1 MAHLAGVFTVSY
13 SKLREGLADVTF
25 FDTACLITGV
35 NLRGIDATAVLL
47 HRTAAGQYHPIS
59 LGIPGTYDGF
69 GCIDEVPAD
78 RNTAALTAFFTHAHQ
93 QGRFLAHDHTHA
105 GDPNWFDPDI
115 AIESLLYLVERT
127 TTFADLYGGSYPPCT
142 VLDGRP
148 VVLTL
153 IAQPVWDALQD
164 HHVRAARGELAATAF
179 GAGAETA
186 AAIYGRDFD
195 DLGEELQQLAAVSH
209 FISMQPLLRWA
220 PPSEPLQRYPRGVG
234 GQFSAEQSRH
244 LVDVARRDYRH
255 DPRLQRALDDYVK
268 HVD

>member
-1 MAHLAGVFTVSY
+1 M
-13 SKLREGLADVTF
+13 TF

-78 RNTAALTAFFTHAHQ
+78 RNTAALTAFFTRAHQ
-93 QGRFLAHDHTHA
+93 RGRFLAHDHTHT

-127 TTFADLYGGSYPPCT
+127 TTVADLYGGAYPPCT
-142 VLDGRP
+142 VLDGHP

-153 IAQPVWDALQD
+153 IAQPVWDALAEK
-164 HHVRAARGELAATAF
+164 HFRGPHSGLAAAAF
-179 GAGAETA
+179 GAGVETA
-186 AAIYGRDFD
+186 AAIYGQGFVHLTRHCNR
-195 DLGEELQQLAAVSH
+195 S
-209 FISMQPLLRWA
+209 
-220 PPSEPLQRYPRGVG
+220 PPSPNSSRRSHRCG
-234 GQFSAEQSRH
+234 GLR
-244 LVDVARRDYRH
+244 LVSPHSGTIA
-255 DPRLQRALDDYVK
+255 A
-268 HVD
+268 

>member
-1 MAHLAGVFTVSY
+1 M
-13 SKLREGLADVTF
+13 TF

-78 RNTAALTAFFTHAHQ
+78 RNTAALTAFFTRAHRH
-93 QGRFLAHDHTHA
+93 GRFLAHDHTHA
-105 GDPNWFDPDI
+105 GDPNWFDPEI

-127 TTFADLYGGSYPPCT
+127 TTVADLYGGAYPPCT
-142 VLDGRP
+142 LLDGHP

-153 IAQPVWDALQD
+153 IARPVWDALGE
-164 HHVRAARGELAATAF
+164 HHFRGPRSEVAATAF

-195 DLGEELQQLAAVSH
+195 HLVQPLQQLAAVSH
-209 FISMQPLLRWA
+209 FIATQPRLRWA
-220 PPSEPLQRYPRGVG
+220 PPGESAQRYHRGVG

-244 LVDVARRDYRH
+244 FVDVARRDYRH
-255 DPRLQRALDDYVK
+255 DARLQSALDDYVK
-268 HVD
+268 RVD